1 MCGAHEMAWIN
12 VTDTAYCICYKSN
25 PKFFPE
31 FMTARQQDILQ
42 SLCRQIDYKYF
53 HHLVNYTKFSLCSDA
68 RGRIYALLS
77 LWPEEESGLVI
88 EPNYTKSTSEVYQ
101 GFVRHYI
108 KDQKWLKILTSIE
121 INDNPILSQPSW
133 VPNWTEPRT
142 TYELDESLHAG
153 ANSEAEVAF
162 PIDGVLRVTGCMVG
176 GIDAIEPFELSEP
189 NARPDT
195 DVEVA
200 MEVRRVIQR
209 LSIPDLLD
217 QRGLKMRSLCRVLL
231 SDRFS
236 ELYVPPDQ
244 NQVSIE
250 STEQTLR
257 DILTRPTADFV
268 KDMPLSTSSRRIL
281 KHICSIAS
289 AVVSLSSW
297 MGHSAWPPK
306 LRDE

>member
-1 MCGAHEMAWIN
+1 MVENIN
-12 VTDTAYCICYKSN
+12 LH
-25 PKFFPE
+25 
-31 FMTARQQDILQ
+31 R
-42 SLCRQIDYKYF
+42 
-53 HHLVNYTKFSLCSDA
+53 
-68 RGRIYALLS
+68 
-77 LWPEEESGLVI
+77 
-88 EPNYTKSTSEVYQ
+88 
-101 GFVRHYI
+101 
-108 KDQKWLKILTSIE
+108 

-133 VPNWTEPRT
+133 VPNWSEPRT
-142 TYELDESLHAG
+142 THELDESLHAG

-209 LSIPDLLD
+209 FSIPDLLD
-217 QRGLKMRSLCRVLL
+217 QRGLKMRSLCRLLL

-268 KDMPLSTSSRRIL
+268 KDMLLSTSSRRIL
-281 KHICSIAS
+281 KHIFYYCFGRGLIKLLDGTLGLAYKTARRVDKVVVWLGCYSAMVVRPFKGVYFQLWGGGGHIA
-289 AVVSLSSW
+289 
-297 MGHSAWPPK
+297 MGYGWCGHPRVTA
-306 LRDE
+306 